1 MLTLSMSMAGQAL
14 HKLQNWEIMVEV
26 WVEVVTVVELARP
39 GSHWSQL
46 WWILLA
52 AAAGRLVGPVGGIE
66 APMGPTVDPRG
77 CHCCQTAAAMVRCST
92 QTRSHIFFPIL
103 EPHQ

>member
-52 AAAGRLVGPVGGIE
+52 AAAAGRWDPSVGSRLPWVPPWILEAATAATLPATPSHHTIDGGSAVGG
-66 APMGPTVDPRG
+66 
-77 CHCCQTAAAMVRCST
+77 C
-92 QTRSHIFFPIL
+92 
-103 EPHQ
+103 

>member
-1 MLTLSMSMAGQAL
+1 MLPFSSLTLSMSMEGQAL

-26 WVEVVTVVELARP
+26 KVEVVTVVELARP

-52 AAAGRLVGPVGGIE
+52 GRTSVGSRLPWVVV
-66 APMGPTVDPRG
+66 PPW
-77 CHCCQTAAAMVRCST
+77 
-92 QTRSHIFFPIL
+92 IL
-103 EPHQ
+103 EAGAATLAATPSHHTIDGGRAEGGC